1 MKSGEEKEKIASELG
16 KLHKNGGGGEKMTK
30 CSIYPSACI
39 AYFKIDHQV
48 NGLHSDLSGAA
59 KDSVVDVIGI
69 CKLTNDSVNI
79 TTR

>member
-1 MKSGEEKEKIASELG
+1 MRKGKEKRGNCKYKVL
-16 KLHKNGGGGEKMTK
+16 KWDGGGVGELPNAQYIPI
-30 CSIYPSACI
+30 CV
-39 AYFKIDHQV
+39 HQV
-48 NGLHSDLSGAA
+48 NRLHSDLSGAG